1 MSWWN
6 AFTTPTNKSDRLAT
20 IPSLLIPSF
29 SSMPDL
35 VLIGAGPAGLS
46 AALAASHRGV
56 DDILVLESRSGSQRR
71 NNVLLLDESILA
83 ALHHLQVD
91 VSGFT
96 PATAFTFIDGDAG
109 IRFRFPLS
117 RSIPRNVKP
126 GTDSLLSMF
135 PRRSPAVDVLISELE
150 QALLQ
155 AIALRPGIRIVP
167 NVEITAIRASAS
179 GRRIEYL
186 NAGMESAI
194 ETPLLAVCDGA
205 RSHALELLGIRRL
218 GNPRQEV
225 AMVANFRQPGR
236 GQIKFQRS
244 EPSEEV
250 LALCSDRG
258 STVTVR
264 MPLDTQPAARF
275 NDDACRSFMLKHAAS
290 LGIGGEFISPP
301 VVVEISH
308 DRAGRCQLGKD
319 VFVLGDAARTAT
331 PRLGLGA
338 NWAIRDA
345 LRFAALLPA
354 ARSSSP
360 ARRAMARLQFRLR
373 TRLATE
379 ILLLQGWLLK
389 RSDKRS
395 NKRLP
400 AHWRFRQKSLL
411 MRFMWR
417 AGKGEVQ
424 AVKEGAL
431 PAGV

>member
-1 MSWWN
+1 MGLQQVPIAPVHNNSGQ
-6 AFTTPTNKSDRLAT
+6 P
-20 IPSLLIPSF
+20 
-29 SSMPDL
+29 MPEL
-35 VLIGAGPAGLS
+35 VLVGAGPAGLA

-71 NNVLLLDESILA
+71 NNVLLLDASILS
-83 ALHHLQVD
+83 ALQQLQVD

-109 IRFRFPLS
+109 VRFRFPLG
-117 RSIPRNVKP
+117 RSIQQCVKP
-126 GTDSLLSMF
+126 RAASLFSMF
-135 PRRSPAVDVLISELE
+135 PRRSPAADVLISELE
-150 QALLQ
+150 QVLLR
-155 AIALRPGIRIVP
+155 AIASRPGIRIVP
-167 NVEITAIRASAS
+167 NVAITAISPSAT
-179 GRRIEYL
+179 GRRIEYS
-186 NAGMESAI
+186 NAGIGSVV

-205 RSHALELLGIRRL
+205 RSRTLDLLGIRRR

-236 GQIKFQRS
+236 GQIKFQCS
-244 EPSEEV
+244 EPLQEV
-250 LALCSDRG
+250 LALCSDSG
-258 STVTVR
+258 STVTIR
-264 MPLDTQPAARF
+264 MPLDTHPAAHS
-275 NDDACRSFMLKHAAS
+275 DADACRDYMLRHAAN

-308 DRAGRCQLGKD
+308 DRAERCLLGKD

-345 LRFAALLPA
+345 LRFASLLPA
-354 ARSSSP
+354 IRSSRPS
-360 ARRAMARLQFRLR
+360 ARALARFRFRLR

-379 ILLLQGWLLK
+379 VLLLQGWLLK
-389 RSDKRS
+389 RSDRRS
-395 NKRLP
+395 SMSMP

-417 AGKGEVQ
+417 SGKGEVQ
-424 AVKEGAL
+424 AGQNHAQPVG
-431 PAGV
+431 G